1 MPGRRLERLCLNSQK
16 ICLIL
21 QSKPE
26 VAGSILSGR
35 SCGSASSMGK
45 EGDRRCPLLAE
56 ARLHPAQRMSMV
68 HHVDIGTA
76 MRLAFSGA
84 LDGRIVNIGDD
95 APTSLHE
102 LVELAGASVA
112 PVAEPLAS
120 PWRLHMDDSF
130 ARRLGFQPVVRTVRQ
145 AAELD
150 VM

>member
-1 MPGRRLERLCLNSQK
+1 
-16 ICLIL
+16 
-21 QSKPE
+21 
-26 VAGSILSGR
+26 
-35 SCGSASSMGK
+35 
-45 EGDRRCPLLAE
+45 
-56 ARLHPAQRMSMV
+56 MSMV

-76 MRLAFSGA
+76 TRLALSGA

-112 PVAEPLAS
+112 PVSEPLAC
-120 PWRLHMDDSF
+120 PWRLHMDVSL
-130 ARRLGFQPVVRTVRQ
+130 ARRLGFQPVVRTVHQ

>member
-1 MPGRRLERLCLNSQK
+1 
-16 ICLIL
+16 
-21 QSKPE
+21 
-26 VAGSILSGR
+26 
-35 SCGSASSMGK
+35 
-45 EGDRRCPLLAE
+45 
-56 ARLHPAQRMSMV
+56 MSMV

-76 MRLAFSGA
+76 TRLALSGA

-102 LVELAGASVA
+102 LVELAGASMA
-112 PVAEPLAS
+112 PVSEPLAS
-120 PWRLHMDDSF
+120 PWRLHMDVSL

>member
-21 QSKPE
+21 QSKPADGRLGP
-26 VAGSILSGR
+26 VRSILRFGFVY
-35 SCGSASSMGK
+35 G
-45 EGDRRCPLLAE
+45 EGDGHIGSRPRLLAE

-76 MRLAFSGA
+76 
-84 LDGRIVNIGDD
+84 VNIGDD

-102 LVELAGASVA
+102 LVELAGAPMA

-120 PWRLHMDDSF
+120 PWRLHMDVSL

>member
-1 MPGRRLERLCLNSQK
+1 
-16 ICLIL
+16 
-21 QSKPE
+21 
-26 VAGSILSGR
+26 
-35 SCGSASSMGK
+35 
-45 EGDRRCPLLAE
+45 
-56 ARLHPAQRMSMV
+56 MSMV

-76 MRLAFSGA
+76 TRLALSGA

-95 APTSLHE
+95 APISLHE
-102 LVELAGASVA
+102 LVELARASMA

>member
-1 MPGRRLERLCLNSQK
+1 
-16 ICLIL
+16 
-21 QSKPE
+21 
-26 VAGSILSGR
+26 
-35 SCGSASSMGK
+35 
-45 EGDRRCPLLAE
+45 
-56 ARLHPAQRMSMV
+56 MV

-102 LVELAGASVA
+102 LVELTEASVA
-112 PVAEPLAS
+112 PVSEPLAC
-120 PWRLHMDDSF
+120 PWRLHMDVSL
-130 ARRLGFQPVVRTVRQ
+130 ARRLGFQPVVRTVHQ